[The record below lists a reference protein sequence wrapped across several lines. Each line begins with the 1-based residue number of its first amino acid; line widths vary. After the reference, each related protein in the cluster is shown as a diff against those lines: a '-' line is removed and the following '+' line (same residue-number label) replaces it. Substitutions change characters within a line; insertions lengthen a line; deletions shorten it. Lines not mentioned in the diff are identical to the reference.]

1 MTMADWILAN
11 GETLQYAL
19 YFSLLLV
26 LIALERLI
34 PRRPEPMER
43 LVRWPSNFLLTFL
56 NVIALGALPVSLLAA
71 AFWAESTG
79 WGLLHQLSLPV
90 TAVVAITLLVRGF
103 ISFFTHY
110 LMHMV
115 PLLWRIHRVH
125 HLDTELDVST
135 TVRGHPLEFA
145 VQSLPAV
152 PIVVAFGLA
161 PWVLVLYELLDVGV
175 NLWSHSNVRVP
186 GALAKALRYVIVTP
200 DLHRIHHS
208 AWKPETNSNF
218 GAVFPVWDLVFG
230 TFAHSLVTGTSGCD
244 WASMRCGGKP
254 RTGRYGSSG
263 RHSSGD
269 LTRPRARRLVT
280 CCKWRNMGGKIDEDE
295 SFRPDVRESPE
306 KLARECTCRCR
317 RLRRVLDGARVRG

>member
-230 TFAHSLVTGTSGCD
+230 TFRAQPRDGHERMRLGLDEVRGQAAHRPLWLLGSPFLRRLD
-244 WASMRCGGKP
+244 APP
-254 RTGRYGSSG
+254 RAA
-263 RHSSGD
+263 SGD
-269 LTRPRARRLVT
+269 VLQMAEH
-280 CCKWRNMGGKIDEDE
+280 GGQD
-295 SFRPDVRESPE
+295 R
-306 KLARECTCRCR
+306 
-317 RLRRVLDGARVRG
+317 